1 MTSSARARAA
11 TRGARFLDPA
21 VLARIDNLELLAR
34 TVVDGFLSGLHRSPY
49 LGFSLD
55 FAEHR
60 PYMPGDDIR
69 RIDWKLFGR
78 TDRHYIKLFE
88 AETNANF
95 AVLLDVSRSMAY
107 TSHSV
112 TKLDYARYLASALLF
127 FSNRQRDRVGL
138 VTFDHQ
144 VVEYVP
150 PSMKNMDTALH
161 VLDRTEA
168 GRPGALKEPLLTITE
183 RLGRKGILVLVS
195 DFYEE
200 PDAVMSAVL
209 PLRARGHDVI
219 VFHVMDPAER
229 DFPFPDASGF
239 EDMETGEQ
247 IPVIPAKL
255 RDEYRRLVENHL
267 AELER
272 RFTGSGV
279 DYRVLD
285 TSRPLDVALFAYLSA
300 RERLAKA
307 GHQAPPGGAVR

>member
-1 MTSSARARAA
+1 MTAHARARASG
-11 TRGARFLDPA
+11 TGARFLDPA

-107 TSHSV
+107 TSHTV
-112 TKLDYARYLASALLF
+112 TKLDYARYLAAALLF
-127 FSNRQRDRVGL
+127 FSHRQRDRVGL
-138 VTFDHQ
+138 VTFDARI
-144 VVEYVP
+144 VEYVP
-150 PSMKNMDTALH
+150 PSMKHMDTTLH
-161 VLDRTEA
+161 VLDRAVA
-168 GRPGALKEPLLTITE
+168 GSPGSLKEPLLTVTE
-183 RLGRKGILVLVS
+183 RLSRKGILVLLS

-200 PDAVMSAVL
+200 PDAVMQAVL

-219 VFHVMDPAER
+219 VFHVLDPAELV
-229 DFPFPDASGF
+229 FPFEDASGF

-255 RDEYRRLVENHL
+255 RDDYQRLVKNHL
-267 AELER
+267 DDLER
-272 RFTGSGV
+272 RFTGSGI
-279 DYRVLD
+279 DYTVLD
-285 TSRPLDVALFAYLSA
+285 TSKPLDLALFAYLSA
-300 RERLAKA
+300 RERMSK
-307 GHQAPPGGAVR
+307 VR

>member
-1 MTSSARARAA
+1 MPAPVRARAA
-11 TRGARFLDPA
+11 ASGARFLDPA

-107 TSHSV
+107 ASHAVS
-112 TKLDYARYLASALLF
+112 KLDYARYLAAALLF

-138 VTFDHQ
+138 VTFDSGI
-144 VVEYVP
+144 VEYVP

-161 VLDRTEA
+161 VLDRARA
-168 GRPGALKEPLLTITE
+168 GRPGALKEPLLTVTE

-200 PDAVMSAVL
+200 PDAVMNAVV

-219 VFHVMDPAER
+219 VFHVLDPAELT
-229 DFPFPDASGF
+229 FPFQDASGF
-239 EDMETGEQ
+239 EDLETGEQ

-255 RDEYRRLVENHL
+255 REEYVRLVKNHL

-272 RFTGSGV
+272 RFVGSGI
-279 DYRVLD
+279 DYKVLD
-285 TSRPLDVALFAYLSA
+285 TSQPLDLALFAYLAA
-300 RERLAKA
+300 RERLSR
-307 GHQAPPGGAVR
+307 VR